1 MIDKCSWG
9 GEVNPR
15 LLVISG
21 PFKDSS
27 FVLSGPEVSVGRDSS
42 NGVAISDPA
51 LSRRHCL
58 LRREGT
64 DHSISDLES
73 RNGTFVN
80 GAAVKESR
88 LQHGDQISVGDSVFV
103 FLLREDA
110 EEPGNSPVVFE
121 DRLTQATARIS
132 PQDVLYLQPER
143 ILKELPATSRLG
155 QNLSALLK
163 ISRIVHAI
171 GDLEQLQAQILELIF
186 EVAPAERGA
195 ILLQG
200 KSSGQFR
207 STFARHRL
215 SATSQP
221 VRVSRTITCQVL
233 EQGLAVLGSDAAGG
247 SDLSGVES
255 VVSSNVRSLL
265 CVPLTVFQ
273 KVIGCIYLDSTD
285 PASRFDDEHLQLVAA
300 IAGISAVA
308 LENARRLQW
317 LQQENLR
324 LNTEINLEHNM
335 VGESARMKDVYQFLS
350 RVAPKE
356 STVLIE
362 GESGTGKELV
372 ARAIHRN
379 SPRVG
384 KPFVTINCAAIPE
397 GLMESELFGHE
408 RGAFTDAVVQK
419 KGKLEVADGGVV
431 FLDEIG
437 ELALALQ
444 VKLLRVLQE
453 REFERVGGTRPISV
467 DIRLIAATNKNLE
480 AAVTAGLFRLDLY
493 YRLNVVTLVVPPLR
507 DRLEDIPALVA
518 YFVLKYCK
526 KCKVKAKTISPE
538 AMAFMVNYDWPGNV
552 RELENAIERAI
563 VLSDS
568 DSVQPDDLPDPILE
582 KDPPAGVAAVKYH
595 ANVKEFKKQL
605 ILNAMGAA
613 KGNYTEAARFLGV
626 HPNYLHRLIRNLG
639 LKELVASARNLRGAS
654 ENVSDARL

>member
-1 MIDKCSWG
+1 MLLG

-110 EEPGNSPVVFE
+110 EEPGNSQVVFE

-215 SATSQP
+215 SSTSQP

-273 KVIGCIYLDSTD
+273 KVIGCIYLDTTD

-507 DRLEDIPALVA
+507 DRLEDIPALAA